1 MCHTVVA
8 LRDTQE
14 HLALALAAENN
25 VLEGLKLTSEA
36 NTICGGTRIWS
47 LLTGGMTDS
56 DAVKNIQW
64 PVIEAEKQKHLDTEG
79 ARLQQCETELE
90 GLTRRLTAMLQKVL
104 PSTTKDQIEPMIQ
117 SGLSVF
123 GEHGA
128 LAFKCGASRRFKTP
142 NNERVRLQSTDPYAD
157 SVAAF
162 EAAAKAFFET
172 KAARFDGDVFEA
184 TCHAML
190 EVQPNTMDADSY
202 CKPLCQAFRSAAQR
216 ISNEMVGA
224 DAVGVD
230 ELKDQIRV
238 KEECAR
244 SAKESLGACASD
256 WKGLEVFRSEL
267 TELSAAID
275 GRFADVRSA
284 MRALDDARDQLDD
297 LEGDLE
303 EQERALEEAIALLAD
318 AGGEAEDAK
327 AALAGARDRETG
339 LKEEIAKATSEL
351 ERLTAELKDAERA
364 SNMVAKLKTTVEAVM
379 ELMDGFA
386 EAALREPVRNV
397 GFDDFPEDMM
407 FADPVA
413 TQAGG
418 DTKTSIVAVRDYCD
432 STALPAFAALKKSS
446 KVDLGPLC
454 EFEEPEAVFEDLT
467 FWVKQ
472 RQQLVKA
479 DMEKVLAL
487 LTPYKFKQLLSKQ
500 EFDAAEEEDANLVS
514 KGQAAGLE
522 KVMSAYTGKSS
533 FYKYLVNW
541 RLNGPFRSLIRRLQ
555 VLSDQLTEAVEAAKK
570 NLATLQASLLATQ
583 KELQDATVKLAEA
596 TKKVDAAVEN
606 KAQLEEEVES
616 LKKQSDTMATNI
628 EELEKALAQAYAA
641 LEKAKASLVTSHAE
655 GTSKALLEVED
666 EGAQVH
672 PRLQFEAQ

>member
-104 PSTTKDQIEPMIQ
+104 PSTTKDKIEPMIQ

-386 EAALREPVRNV
+386 DAALREPIRNV
-397 GFDDFPEDMM
+397 GFDDFPEDMV
-407 FADPVA
+407 FPELDNTEVA
-413 TQAGG
+413 G
-418 DTKTSIVAVRDYCD
+418 DTKSSIKAVRDHCD
-432 STALPAFAALKKSS
+432 DTAMPAFAALKESS
-446 KVDLGPLC
+446 GIDLAPLC
-454 EFEEPEAVFEDLT
+454 AFQGPEEVFAD
-467 FWVKQ
+467 FVGQVKS
-472 RQQLVKA
+472 RQDLVKDDLETVVA
-479 DMEKVLAL
+479 W
-487 LTPYKFKQLLSKQ
+487 LTPYKFRETLTREAL
-500 EFDAAEEEDANLVS
+500 EEAEREDADLVS
-514 KGQAAGLE
+514 KGQLSGLE
-522 KVMSAYTGKSS
+522 KVSS
-533 FYKYLVNW
+533 VYQGRYPFFKYLIQW
-541 RLNGPFRSLIRRLQ
+541 RLHGPFRKLISKLQ
-555 VLSDQLTEAVEAAKK
+555 DLSNDLSTAVEGAKK
-570 NLATLQASLLATQ
+570 TLAALQEALAAAQ
-583 KELQDATVKLAEA
+583 KELQAAVDKLAEA
-596 TKKVDAAVEN
+596 AKNLDSASAH
-606 KAQLEEEVES
+606 KAQLESEVES
-616 LKKQSDTMATNI
+616 LKKQSDAMATNL
-628 EELEKALAQAYAA
+628 EELQKALAKSWEA
-641 LEKAKASLVTSHAE
+641 LSAAKASLVVAHGKGTAE
-655 GTSKALLEVED
+655 AVIEEAKET
-666 EGAQVH
+666 AQLKH
-672 PRLQFEAQ
+672 LFGFEAQ